1 MRASTGEFHVFSNF
15 GRQSI
20 SVQEQGFSRMVR
32 RTTFLL
38 LVLVSAGGCSFGR
51 YSMNMNREKLIPFPE
66 LNVLPAQWEPDSA
79 E

>member
-1 MRASTGEFHVFSNF
+1 
-15 GRQSI
+15 
-20 SVQEQGFSRMVR
+20 MVR